1 MSIAKAVVA
10 FLLLLIVAAC
20 SNAGPV
26 SASLDEPFTLAVE
39 QSTTLDEGLTLTF
52 DSVLEDS
59 RCPSQVTCAEAGFA
73 RILLEATLSDE
84 EPLTYELNT
93 QPTFEL
99 GEITHG
105 PYTIQL
111 MDLAPYPETPEALP
125 ASDEYRLTL
134 VVSKK

>member
-1 MSIAKAVVA
+1 MSAKIVA
-10 FLLLLIVAAC
+10 IFLLLLTFTAC
-20 SNAGPV
+20 SDAGPV
-26 SASLDEPFTLAVE
+26 SATLDEPLTLAVD
-39 QSTTLDEGLTLTF
+39 QSTTLDEELTLTF

-73 RILLEATLSDE
+73 RILLETTFSDE

-93 QPTFEL
+93 QPTSAL
-99 GEITHG
+99 DEITHG

-111 MDLAPYPETPEALP
+111 VELTPYPETPESLP
-125 ASDEYRLTL
+125 APNEYRLTL